1 MQRIFFLLLVS
12 MTIFACTPSGENSSA
27 QIETKPEFNLDRT
40 ANTEL
45 SHENLQLIPIR
56 ATKDFIEAQA
66 SLSNLKNLAEG
77 MEIERFRITEKKPYG
92 TRDDR
97 DAVNNLTVQNKSQDT
112 IFLMEGDVVEG
123 GRQDRILAEDMV
135 VPPRTIRN
143 ISVFCVEHGR
153 WQYEGEQENSTPIA
167 LNGNLEKQNRKIQ
180 AFTGYYNVASN
191 QVRRVVNKTDDQQA
205 VWNEVDAVRT
215 AFDITTPTKNYTGL
229 ESSEDFTK
237 QRNDYLNFFA
247 NKFENSDDIIGIV
260 AVSGNKILGTDI
272 FGHPNL
278 FKKQYKSLIYSYV
291 TEALAADKTDKEL
304 EEKVLNLYENTLQHK
319 YETDKKAKFVWE
331 GKTVHFTSL

>member
-1 MQRIFFLLLVS
+1 MQRIFLLLLIS
-12 MTIFACTPSGENSSA
+12 MSIFACTESEKTTSTQTETTSDFSLDLAENV
-27 QIETKPEFNLDRT
+27 
-40 ANTEL
+40 EL
-45 SHENLQLIPIR
+45 SHEKLQIIPIR
-56 ATKDFIEAQA
+56 ATEDFIEGQI
-66 SLSNLKNLAEG
+66 SLSELKNLAEG

-97 DAVNNLTVQNKSQDT
+97 DAVNNLTVQNKSTET

-143 ISVFCVEHGR
+143 ISVFCVEHDR
-153 WQYEGEQENSTPIA
+153 WEYEGEEENSTPIA

-205 VWNEVDAVRT
+205 VWNEVDAVRST
-215 AFDITTPTKNYTGL
+215 FNITTPTKNYTGL

-237 QRNDYLNFFA
+237 QRNDYLNFFTD
-247 NKFENSDDIIGIV
+247 KFENSDDVIGIV
-260 AVSGNKILGTDI
+260 AISGNKILGTDI

-278 FKKQYKSLIYSYV
+278 FKKQYKSLIHSYV
-291 TEALAADKTDKEL
+291 TEALATDETDKEL
-304 EEKVLNLYENTLQHK
+304 EEKALNLYENTLQHK
-319 YETDKKAKFVWE
+319 YNTDRKSKFMWE

>member
-1 MQRIFFLLLVS
+1 MQRIFLLLLVS
-12 MTIFACTPSGENSSA
+12 ISIFACTESKKTATE
-27 QIETKPEFNLDRT
+27 QIEEKTDFTLDRT
-40 ANTEL
+40 ANVEL

-56 ATKDFIEAQA
+56 ATEDFIEAQA
-66 SLSNLKNLAEG
+66 SLSELKNLAEG
-77 MEIERFRITEKKPYG
+77 MEIERFRITEKKPFG
-92 TRDDR
+92 SRDDR
-97 DAVNNLTVQNKSQDT
+97 EAVNNLTVQNKSTET

-143 ISVFCVEHGR
+143 ISVFCVEHDR
-153 WQYEGEQENSTPIA
+153 WNYEGEEENSTPIA
-167 LNGNLEKQNRKIQ
+167 INGNLKEQNRKIQ

-191 QVRRVVNKTDDQQA
+191 QVRRVVNKTNDQQA

-229 ESSEDFTK
+229 ESSEDFK
-237 QRNDYLNFFA
+237 MQRNDYLNFFSD
-247 NKFENSDDIIGIV
+247 KFELTDDVIGIV
-260 AVSGNKILGTDI
+260 AVSGNKVLGADI

-278 FKKQYKSLIYSYV
+278 FKKQYKSLIHSYI
-291 TEALAADKTDKEL
+291 TEALAADKSDKKL

-319 YETDKKAKFVWE
+319 YQTDKKSKFVWE
-331 GKTVHFTSL
+331 GKTVHFSSL

>member
-1 MQRIFFLLLVS
+1 MQRILFLLLVS
-12 MTIFACTPSGENSSA
+12 ITIFACTQSENNTNEGTEIKSDF
-27 QIETKPEFNLDRT
+27 TLDKSE
-40 ANTEL
+40 NVEL

-56 ATKDFIEAQA
+56 ASDDFIEAQA

-77 MEIERFRITEKKPYG
+77 MTIERFRITEKKPFG
-92 TRDDR
+92 SREDR
-97 DAVNNLTVQNKSQDT
+97 DAVNNLTVQNKSTET

-143 ISVFCVEHGR
+143 ISVFCVEHDR
-153 WQYEGEQENSTPIA
+153 WEYEGEEENSSPIA
-167 LNGNLEKQNRKIQ
+167 LNGNLKKQNRKIQ

-205 VWNEVDAVRT
+205 VWNEVDAVRS
-215 AFDITTPTKNYTGL
+215 AFNITTPTKNYTGL
-229 ESSEDFTK
+229 ESSEDFTL
-237 QRNDYLNFFA
+237 QRNDYLNFFID
-247 NKFENSDDIIGIV
+247 KFDRSDDVIGIV
-260 AVSGNKILGTDI
+260 AVSGNKILGADI

-278 FKKQYKSLIYSYV
+278 FKKQYKSLIHSYI

-304 EEKVLNLYENTLQHK
+304 EEKVFNLYETTLQHK
-319 YETDKKAKFVWE
+319 YKTDKKSKFMWE
-331 GKTVHFTSL
+331 GKTVHFSSL

>member
-1 MQRIFFLLLVS
+1 MQRIFLLLLVS
-12 MTIFACTPSGENSSA
+12 MSIFACTESEKKA
-27 QIETKPEFNLDRT
+27 TVETKSDFTLDRT
-40 ANTEL
+40 ANAEL
-45 SHENLQLIPIR
+45 SHENLQLIPIH
-56 ATKDFIEAQA
+56 ASEDFIAAQA

-77 MEIERFRITEKKPYG
+77 MEIERFRITEKKPFG
-92 TRDDR
+92 SRDDR
-97 DAVNNLTVQNKSQDT
+97 DAVNNLTVQNKSRDT

-153 WQYEGEQENSTPIA
+153 WQYEGETENSTPIA
-167 LNGNLEKQNRKIQ
+167 LNGNLEAQNRKIQ

-237 QRNDYLNFFA
+237 QRNDYLNFFTD
-247 NKFENSDDIIGIV
+247 KFENTDDVIGIV

-278 FKKQYKSLIYSYV
+278 FKKQYKSLIHSYV
-291 TEALAADKTDKEL
+291 TEALATAKTDKEL

-319 YETDKKAKFVWE
+319 YETDKKSKFVWE

>member
-1 MQRIFFLLLVS
+1 MQRIFLLLLVS
-12 MTIFACTPSGENSSA
+12 MSIFACTESEKTTSVPVE
-27 QIETKPEFNLDRT
+27 QKTDFTLDRT
-40 ANTEL
+40 ANAEL
-45 SHENLQLIPIR
+45 SHEKLQLIPIR
-56 ATKDFIEAQA
+56 ATENFIEAQA

-77 MEIERFRITEKKPYG
+77 MEIERFRITEKKPFG
-92 TRDDR
+92 SRDDR
-97 DAVNNLTVQNKSQDT
+97 EAVNNLTVQNKSTET

-153 WQYEGEQENSTPIA
+153 WKYEGETENSTPIA
-167 LNGNLEKQNRKIQ
+167 LNGNLEQQNRKIQ

-191 QVRRVVNKTDDQQA
+191 QVRRVVKKTDDQQA
-205 VWNEVDAVRT
+205 VWNEVDAVRST
-215 AFDITTPTKNYTGL
+215 FNITTPTKNYTGL

-237 QRNDYLNFFA
+237 QRNDYLNFF
-247 NKFENSDDIIGIV
+247 NDKFERTDDVIGIV

-272 FGHPNL
+272 FGHPEL
-278 FKKQYKSLIYSYV
+278 FKKQYKSLIHSYV

-304 EEKVLNLYENTLQHK
+304 EEKVLNLHENTLKHK
-319 YETDKKAKFVWE
+319 YKTDNKSKFMWE
-331 GKTVHFTSL
+331 GKTVHFSSL